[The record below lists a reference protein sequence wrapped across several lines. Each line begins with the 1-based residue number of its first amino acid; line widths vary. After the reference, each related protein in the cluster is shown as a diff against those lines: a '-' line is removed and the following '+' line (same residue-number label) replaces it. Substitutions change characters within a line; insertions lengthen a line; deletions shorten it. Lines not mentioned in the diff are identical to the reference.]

1 MGSGL
6 AAWVAENLGMIETN
20 ELGFI
25 LMVAFVIC
33 FVTEVVSNMA
43 TLSIFGSIIA
53 ATAQLKGFNPVQFLL
68 VVCFASSFAF
78 MLPMAGG
85 PNMVV
90 YSTGKIP
97 VSVMAKYGFFLNIMA
112 ILLSSLYMAFVMPAI
127 LGSYSHLPAPS
138 KSA

>member
-1 MGSGL
+1 MGEMAMS
-6 AAWVAENLGMIETN
+6 EF
-20 ELGFI
+20 GFI
-25 LMVAFVIC
+25 LLVAFVIC

-53 ATAQLKGFNPVQFLL
+53 TTAKVKGYDPVQLLL
-68 VVCFASSFAF
+68 VVCFAASFAF

-97 VSVMAKYGFFLNIMA
+97 VGVMAKHGLVLNVVA
-112 ILLSSLYMAFVMPAI
+112 ICLGTLYMALIMPSF
-127 LGSYSHLPAPS
+127 LGSYADLPAPFAGNPS
-138 KSA
+138 NCG

>member
-1 MGSGL
+1 MGGL
-6 AAWVAENLGMIETN
+6 AAWVAENLGAAQTGETAF
-20 ELGFI
+20 L
-25 LMVAFVIC
+25 LMVALVIC

-90 YSTGKIP
+90 YSTGKIK
-97 VSVMAKYGFFLNIMA
+97 VAFMASHGFALNIIS
-112 ILLSSLYMAFVMPAI
+112 ILIGTLYISFVMPSI
-127 LGSYSHLPAPS
+127 LGSSDLPGPS
-138 KSA
+138 